1 MGVLTPFFLAG
12 IAAIAGPILFH
23 MIRRTPKGQVP
34 FSTLMFLEPSPPR
47 VTRRSAIE
55 HWLLLLIRSTAV
67 ILLAIAFS
75 RPFLRSENEQA
86 MVSQGRRIGILLDV
100 SASMRREG
108 LWEAAVKELNETL
121 AQAKENDSFALFV
134 FDKELI
140 PLVTFEDWKGLD
152 EATRSDFLK
161 KQLDEIEPGWQ
172 ATDLGNVLPEAV
184 TAVLDQDASE
194 EAAKTTQLVVISDLQ
209 KGSRLAGLQAFDWP
223 DSVAIDFRPLKSK
236 TLENAGLQIIG
247 SAEGDSDLRVRI
259 DNSPDSASDAF
270 QIAIEDFSPDRASSP
285 LSPSGERVRV
295 RGQTSKPENAIQLV
309 SHEEPSEPLTLSA
322 QVPAGQNRVVRISED
337 DLTASATR
345 LTLTGDGE
353 TFDNEAWFVRPDPAR
368 VTIEYYGEG
377 ATDEPNELRYYIE
390 RAFLPTPTRE
400 IDFVVA
406 SDGPTFASAHAA
418 LTIVAQPL
426 DAEQLKQL
434 QGEIRDGRHV
444 VVVGETAEICGLAFG
459 LAERAVP
466 EIVEASVDS
475 YAMLSDV
482 DLDHPLFSVFN
493 DVRLADF
500 SKLPIWKHR
509 ECQVTESKA
518 IVLAKYDSGSPA
530 IVEFE
535 NKKGTVT
542 LFTFGWHAADSRFV
556 LWSKF
561 VPVVNSLLERVEGT
575 APPPS
580 RLTVGDLLPLSILG
594 DTKMFRITDPS
605 GLIRDIDTGP
615 GEAARIPTSEPGIY
629 SVSWT
634 TDSGPRKSLFAVNLD
649 PLESRTSPLGL
660 DELAAIGVPLA
671 NAAGE
676 EPSVEEKRQLQSREL
691 EASQRVWQWLILA
704 GLLLLLL
711 ETWLAG
717 RTAESQG
724 LVTEE
729 SA

>member
-55 HWLLLLIRSTAV
+55 HWLLLLIRATAV

-86 MVSQGRRIGILLDV
+86 MASQGRRIGILLDV

-121 AQAKENDSFALFV
+121 AQAKENDSLALFL
-134 FDKELI
+134 FDKDLI
-140 PLVTFEDWKGLD
+140 QLVSFEDWKGLD
-152 EATRSDFLK
+152 EGTREEFLR

-172 ATDLGNVLPEAV
+172 ATDLGAVLPEAV
-184 TAVLDQDASE
+184 TAVLDQEASE
-194 EAAKTTQLVVISDLQ
+194 SAALATQLIVISDLQ

-223 DSVAIDFRPLKSK
+223 DSVTIDFRPVKSK

-247 SAEGDSDLRVRI
+247 SAERDSDLRVRI
-259 DNSPDSASDAF
+259 DNSSDSASDEF
-270 QIAIEDFSPDRASSP
+270 QIAIEAFSPDRATSP

-295 RGQTSKPENAIQLV
+295 RGQTSNPQTGIQLV
-309 SHEEPSEPLTLSA
+309 SHEKPSEPLTLSA

-345 LTLTGDGE
+345 LTLTGDST

-377 ATDEPNELRYYIE
+377 ANDEPNELRYYIE

-406 SDGPTFASAHAA
+406 SDGLTFASAQAA

-426 DAEQLKQL
+426 NAEQLKQL

-459 LAERAVP
+459 LAEQAVP
-466 EIVEASVDS
+466 EIVEASVAN

-482 DLDHPLFSVFN
+482 DLDHPLFSAFN

-509 ECQVTESKA
+509 ECQDAAKGT
-518 IVLAKYDSGSPA
+518 VLAKFDSGSPA

-535 NKKGTVT
+535 NKKGSVT

-594 DTKMFRITDPS
+594 ATKSCEVTSPS
-605 GLIRDIDTGP
+605 GRVETVENKPDGAPLVL
-615 GEAARIPTSEPGIY
+615 ASEPGIY
-629 SVSWT
+629 SVSWA
-634 TDSGPRKSLFAVNLD
+634 TDSGPRKSLFAANLD

-671 NAAGE
+671 KAAGE
-676 EPSVEEKRQLQSREL
+676 EATEEEKRQLQSREL

-724 LVTEE
+724 LVVEE
-729 SA
+729 AA

>member
-1 MGVLTPFFLAG
+1 MGFITPLFLAG
-12 IAAIAGPILFH
+12 IAAVAGPIIFH

-55 HWLLLLIRSTAV
+55 HWLLLLIRAAAV
-67 ILLAIAFS
+67 TLLAIAFS
-75 RPFLRSENEQA
+75 RPFLRSANEQA
-86 MVSQGRRIGILLDV
+86 LASQGRRIGILLDV

-108 LWEAAVKELNETL
+108 LWDEAVKELNETL
-121 AQAKENDSFALFV
+121 DQAKENDAFALFL
-134 FDKELI
+134 FDKDLI
-140 PLVTFEDWKGLD
+140 EIVSFEDWKGLD
-152 EATRSDFLK
+152 EGTRDEFLR
-161 KQLDEIEPGWQ
+161 KQLDGIEPGWQ
-172 ATDLGNVLPEAV
+172 ATDLGSVLPEAV
-184 TAVLDQDASE
+184 TAVLDQ
-194 EAAKTTQLVVISDLQ
+194 EATEATALVTQLVVISDLQ
-209 KGSRLAGLQAFDWP
+209 KGSRLTGLQAFDWP
-223 DSVAIDFRPLKSK
+223 DSVAIDFRPVKCK

-247 SAEGDSDLRVRI
+247 SAEGDNDLRVRI

-270 QIAIEDFSPDRASSP
+270 QIAIEEFAPDSASGPRA
-285 LSPSGERVRV
+285 PSGERVRV

-309 SHEEPSEPLTLSA
+309 AHGEPTGPLTLSA

-337 DLTASATR
+337 DLTARATR
-345 LTLTGDGE
+345 LTLTGDST

-377 ATDEPNELRYYIE
+377 TSNEPNELRYYIE

-406 SDGPTFASAHAA
+406 SDGPTFASASAA

-426 DAEQLKQL
+426 DAEQLKEL
-434 QGEIRDGRHV
+434 RDELRKGRHV
-444 VVVGETAEICGLAFG
+444 VVVGETPEICGIAFA
-459 LAERAVP
+459 LAEQAVP
-466 EIVEASVDS
+466 EIVEASVDN
-475 YAMLSDV
+475 YAMLSEV
-482 DLDHPLFSVFN
+482 DLDHPLFSAFN

-509 ECQVTESKA
+509 ECPVDPARSN
-518 IVLAKYDSGSPA
+518 VLAKYDSGSPA

-535 NKKGTVT
+535 NKKGSVT

-561 VPVVNSLLERVEGT
+561 VPVVNSLLERVDGT

-580 RLTVGDLLPLSILG
+580 RLTVGDPLPLSILG
-594 DTKMFRITDPS
+594 DAKKFEITHPS
-605 GLIRDIDTGP
+605 GMTKEGENGSAELILASD
-615 GEAARIPTSEPGIY
+615 PGIY
-629 SVSWT
+629 QVAWT
-634 TDSGPRKSLFAVNLD
+634 TSSGPRKSFFAANLD
-649 PLESRTSPLGL
+649 PLESRTSPLKL
-660 DELAAIGVPLA
+660 DELAAIGIPLA
-671 NAAGE
+671 TAAGE
-676 EPSVEEKRQLQSREL
+676 EPTDEEKRQLQSREL
-691 EASQRVWQWLILA
+691 EATQRVWQWLIFA

-724 LVTEE
+724 LATEE

>member
-1 MGVLTPFFLAG
+1 MGVITPLFLAG

-47 VTRRSAIE
+47 VTRRSAVE
-55 HWLLLLIRSTAV
+55 HWLLLLIRATAV
-67 ILLAIAFS
+67 TVLAIAFS
-75 RPFLRSENEQA
+75 RPFLRTENEQA
-86 MVSQGRRIGILLDV
+86 LASQGRRIGILLDV

-108 LWEAAVKELNETL
+108 LWEKALKELNQTL
-121 AQAKENDSFALFV
+121 DQAKEKDSFALFL

-140 PLVTFEDWKGLD
+140 QLVSFEDWKGLD
-152 EATRSDFLK
+152 EGTRGEFLR
-161 KQLDEIEPGWQ
+161 KQLDGIEPGWQ
-172 ATDLGNVLPEAV
+172 ATDLGTVLPEAV
-184 TAVLDQDASE
+184 TAVLDQKATE
-194 EAAKTTQLVVISDLQ
+194 TAAVATQLIVISDLQ
-209 KGSRLAGLQAFDWP
+209 KGSRLTGLQAFDWP

-259 DNSPDSASDAF
+259 DNSIDSASDAF
-270 QIAIEDFSPDRASSP
+270 QIAVEEFSPGSATSP
-285 LSPSGERVRV
+285 LVPTGERVRE
-295 RGQTSKPENAIQLV
+295 RGQTSKPADRIQLV
-309 SHEEPSEPLTLSA
+309 AHEELAAPLTLSA
-322 QVPAGQNRVVRISED
+322 QVPAGQNRVVRISEN
-337 DLTASATR
+337 DLTARATR
-345 LTLTGDGE
+345 LTLTGDA
-353 TFDNEAWFVRPDPAR
+353 TPFDNEAWFVRPDPAR

-406 SDGPTFASAHAA
+406 SDGPTFASAAAA

-426 DAEQLKQL
+426 NAEQLKQL
-434 QGEIRDGRHV
+434 CDEIRNGRHV
-444 VVVGETAEICGLAFG
+444 VVVGETPEICGLAFE
-459 LAERAVP
+459 LADRAVP
-466 EIVEASVDS
+466 EIVEASVDN
-475 YAMLSDV
+475 YAMLSEV
-482 DLDHPLFSVFN
+482 NLDHPLFSAFN

-509 ECQVTESKA
+509 ECQVDDAKA
-518 IVLAKYDSGSPA
+518 SVLAKFDSGSPA

-535 NKKGTVT
+535 NKKGSVT

-580 RLTVGDLLPLSILG
+580 RLTVGDALPLSILS
-594 DTKMFRITDPS
+594 DAKTFKITRPS
-605 GLIRDIDTGP
+605 GLVKDYENGS
-615 GEAARIPTSEPGIY
+615 GELILASEPGIY
-629 SVSWT
+629 QVAWT
-634 TDSGPRKSLFAVNLD
+634 PSSGPRKSLFAANLD

-660 DELAAIGVPLA
+660 DELAAIGIPLA
-671 NAAGE
+671 TAAGE
-676 EPSVEEKRQLQSREL
+676 EPSDEEKRQLQSREL
-691 EASQRVWQWLILA
+691 EASQRAWQWLILG

-717 RTAESQG
+717 RTAERQG
-724 LVTEE
+724 LAMEE

>member
-1 MGVLTPFFLAG
+1 MGFLTPLFLAG
-12 IAAIAGPILFH
+12 IAAVAGPVLFH

-55 HWLLLLIRSTAV
+55 HWLLLLIRAAAV

-75 RPFLRSENEQA
+75 RPFLRSKDEQTLA
-86 MVSQGRRIGILLDV
+86 IQGRRVGILLDV

-108 LWEAAVKELNETL
+108 LWNEAVKQLNETL
-121 AQAKENDSFALFV
+121 GEAKEDDCFALFL
-134 FDKELI
+134 FDKDLI
-140 PLVTFEDWKGLD
+140 PLVSFEDWKGLD
-152 EATRSDFLK
+152 EGTREVLIR
-161 KQLDEIEPGWQ
+161 KQLDGIEPGWQ
-172 ATDLGNVLPEAV
+172 ATDLGTVIPEAV
-184 TAVLDQDASE
+184 TTVLDQQATE
-194 EAAKTTQLVVISDLQ
+194 VAALVTQLVVISDLQ

-223 DSVAIDFRPLKSK
+223 DSVAIDFRQVKSK

-247 SAEGDSDLRVRI
+247 SAEDDSDLRVRI
-259 DNSPDSASDAF
+259 DNSPESAMDAF
-270 QIAIEDFSPDRASSP
+270 QIVVEEISADSASSP
-285 LSPSGERVRV
+285 LAPSGSNVKGEASTPQSGV
-295 RGQTSKPENAIQLV
+295 QLV
-309 SHEEPSEPLTLSA
+309 AREEPAGPLTFTA
-322 QVPAGQNRVVRISED
+322 QIPAGQNRVVRIPED
-337 DLTASATR
+337 DLPTQATR
-345 LTLTGDGE
+345 LTLTGDST

-368 VTIEYYGEG
+368 VTIEYYGKG
-377 ATDEPNELRYYIE
+377 AGDDPNELRYYMQ

-406 SDGPTFASAHAA
+406 SDGPTFAAA
-418 LTIVAQPL
+418 AAMTIVAQPL
-426 DAEQLKQL
+426 DAEQIKDL
-434 QGEIRDGRHV
+434 QSEIRGGRHV
-444 VVVGETAEICGLAFG
+444 VVIGETPEICGLAFE
-459 LAERAVP
+459 LAQQSVP
-466 EIVEASVDS
+466 EIKEASVDN

-482 DLDHPLFSVFN
+482 ALNHPLFSAFN

-509 ECQVTESKA
+509 DCSVDDTKA
-518 IVLAKYDSGSPA
+518 SVLAKYDSGSPA

-535 NKKGTVT
+535 NKKGSVT

-580 RLTVGDLLPLSILG
+580 RLTVGSPLPLSILS
-594 DTKMFRITDPS
+594 DTKEFEVTRPS
-605 GLIRDIDTGP
+605 GLQKQFKNGSTELILADD
-615 GEAARIPTSEPGIY
+615 PGIY
-629 SVSWT
+629 KVAWT
-634 TDSGPRKSLFAVNLD
+634 TSSGPRKSLFSANLD
-649 PLESRTSPLGL
+649 PLESRTSPLEL
-660 DELAAIGVPLA
+660 DELAAIGIPLA
-671 NAAGE
+671 KASSE
-676 EPSVEEKRQLQSREL
+676 EPSDDEKRQLQSREL
-691 EASQRVWQWLILA
+691 EASQRVWQWLILG

-724 LVTEE
+724 LATEE

>member
-1 MGVLTPFFLAG
+1 MGFITPLFLAG
-12 IAAIAGPILFH
+12 IAAVAGPILFH

-55 HWLLLLIRSTAV
+55 HWLLLLIRAAAV

-86 MVSQGRRIGILLDV
+86 LASQGRRVGILLDV

-108 LWEAAVKELNETL
+108 LWDEAVKQLNETL
-121 AQAKENDSFALFV
+121 DEAKENDSFALFV
-134 FDKELI
+134 FDKQLF
-140 PLVTFEDWKGLD
+140 PLVSFEDWKGLD
-152 EATRSDFLK
+152 EGTRDEFLR
-161 KQLDEIEPGWQ
+161 KQLDGIEPGWQ
-172 ATDLGNVLPEAV
+172 ATDLGTVLPEAV
-184 TAVLDQDASE
+184 TTVLDQ
-194 EAAKTTQLVVISDLQ
+194 EATEAVAQATQLVVISDLQ
-209 KGSRLAGLQAFDWP
+209 KGSRLVGLQAFDWP
-223 DSVAIDFRPLKSK
+223 DSVAIDFRQVKSK

-259 DNSPDSASDAF
+259 DNSPDSAMDAF
-270 QIAIEDFSPDRASSP
+270 QIAVEEFSPDSASSP

-295 RGQTSKPENAIQLV
+295 RGQTSKSENAIQLV
-309 SHEEPSEPLTLSA
+309 AHEEPAGPLTFSA
-322 QVPAGQNRVVRISED
+322 QVPAGQNRVVRISKD
-337 DLTASATR
+337 DLPQRATR
-345 LTLTGDGE
+345 LTLTGDST

-368 VTIEYYGEG
+368 VTIEYYGKG
-377 ATDEPNELRYYIE
+377 AGDDPNELRYYMQ

-406 SDGPTFASAHAA
+406 SDGPTFASAAAA

-426 DAEQLKQL
+426 DAEQLKEL
-434 QGEIRDGRHV
+434 QKEIRDGRHV
-444 VVVGETAEICGLAFG
+444 VVIGETPEICGLAFD
-459 LAERAVP
+459 LAQQSVP
-466 EIVEASVDS
+466 EISEASVDN

-482 DLDHPLFSVFN
+482 DLDHPLFSAFN

-509 ECQVTESKA
+509 ECPIDDTKA
-518 IVLAKYDSGSPA
+518 SVLAKYDSGSPA

-535 NKKGTVT
+535 NKKGSIT

-580 RLTVGDLLPLSILG
+580 RLTVGDPLPLSILG
-594 DTKMFRITDPS
+594 DAKKFEVTRPS
-605 GLIRDIDTGP
+605 GLEKIYEG
-615 GEAARIPTSEPGIY
+615 GKSELILADDPGIY
-629 SVSWT
+629 EVAWT
-634 TDSGPRKSLFAVNLD
+634 TSAGPRKSLFAANLD
-649 PLESRTSPLGL
+649 PLESRTSPLEL

-671 NAAGE
+671 KAAGE
-676 EPSVEEKRQLQSREL
+676 EPSDDEKRQLQSREL
-691 EASQRVWQWLILA
+691 EASQRAWQWLILG

-724 LVTEE
+724 LATEE

>member
-1 MGVLTPFFLAG
+1 MGFVTPLFLAG
-12 IAAIAGPILFH
+12 IAAVAGPILFH

-55 HWLLLLIRSTAV
+55 HWLLLLIRAAAV
-67 ILLAIAFS
+67 TVLAIAFS
-75 RPFLRSENEQA
+75 RPFLRTENEQA
-86 MVSQGRRIGILLDV
+86 LASQGRRIGILLDV

-108 LWEAAVKELNETL
+108 LWEEAIKELNKTL
-121 AQAKENDSFALFV
+121 DQAKEIDSFALFL
-134 FDKELI
+134 FDKDLI
-140 PLVTFEDWKGLD
+140 QLVSFEDWKGLD
-152 EATRSDFLK
+152 KGTRDEFLR

-172 ATDLGNVLPEAV
+172 ATDLGTVLPEAV
-184 TAVLDQDASE
+184 TAVLDQ
-194 EAAKTTQLVVISDLQ
+194 EATETAALATQLIVISDLQ

-223 DSVAIDFRPLKSK
+223 DSVSIDFRPVKSK

-247 SAEGDSDLRVRI
+247 SAEDDSDLRVRI
-259 DNSPDSASDAF
+259 DNSKDSASDAF
-270 QIAIEDFSPDRASSP
+270 QIAVEEFHSRTSTRALPDAGSDPKTGRSARP
-285 LSPSGERVRV
+285 TESG
-295 RGQTSKPENAIQLV
+295 IQLV
-309 SHEEPSEPLTLSA
+309 AHEEPAGPLILSA

-337 DLTASATR
+337 DLTSRATR
-345 LTLTGDGE
+345 LTLTGDA
-353 TFDNEAWFVRPDPAR
+353 TLFDNEAWFVRPDPAR

-406 SDGPTFASAHAA
+406 SDGPTFASAQAA

-426 DAEQLKQL
+426 NAEQLKEL
-434 QGEIRDGRHV
+434 REEISNGRHV
-444 VVVGETAEICGLAFG
+444 VVVGETSEICGLAFE
-459 LAERAVP
+459 LADRAVP
-466 EIVEASVDS
+466 EIVEASVDN

-482 DLDHPLFSVFN
+482 DLNHPLFSAFN

-509 ECQVTESKA
+509 ECQMDGAKGN
-518 IVLAKYDSGSPA
+518 VLAKFDSGSPA

-535 NKKGTVT
+535 NKKGSVT

-594 DTKMFRITDPS
+594 DTKTCQLTAPS
-605 GLIRDIDTGP
+605 GLVRDLESKAD
-615 GEAARIPTSEPGIY
+615 EAPLILASEPGIY
-629 SVSWT
+629 QVAWT
-634 TDSGPRKSLFAVNLD
+634 TSAGPQKSFFAANLD

-660 DELAAIGVPLA
+660 DELAAIGIPLA
-671 NAAGE
+671 TAAGE
-676 EPSVEEKRQLQSREL
+676 EPSDAEKRQLQSREL
-691 EASQRVWQWLILA
+691 EASQRAWQWLILG

-724 LVTEE
+724 LAAEE